1 MKIRHLLLL
10 IITINI
16 YAQHNDGLRVMPR
29 YLHFKDNFN
38 RSKLVRVANDSQEII
53 KIDSIKYD
61 ADIYAIRLNT
71 SSSFPIELS
80 PGNGFTFEVIQYNYF
95 SLGEDH
101 ANSVI
106 TIYNNSE
113 EPVINIETEHENF
126 QIHHSGNINGI
137 VKDSSSF
144 LQNAKVYFFYDQLI
158 LIDSALTDE
167 NGNFSAELP
176 VGNYFTAAF
185 KDGYYMQFA
194 NGKDSPIGADIIE
207 LNRDETINLEF
218 TLEEETETDFG
229 IEGTIT
235 DIETATLKKSIVVI
249 RKGTHTPT
257 KITAGQD
264 DDLNRSYTTLT
275 DKNGN
280 YEINN
285 IKFPDDYYVQAF
297 APLTIPGYYNMNNTP
312 AVFWQ
317 DADSLNI
324 SGRMS
329 NIDIVLLRDSSF
341 GAGFVEGSVLSNSGN
356 SPVND
361 ALVYLKSIT
370 DEKIYTYDVVSSQ
383 GSFAIPILPVGIY
396 EIIAQKIGVQNS
408 TSNLFEIS
416 TTADSLTG
424 INITLIV
431 TSVEDNFIPP
441 EFELK
446 QNYPNPFNPSTTI
459 EFTLSEVN
467 PVELNIYDALGQK
480 IATLIS
486 STMEAGSYK
495 YQYDASNL
503 ATGIYFYELK
513 VGNNNSVKKMNLIK

>member
-1 MKIRHLLLL
+1 MKIRHLLLF
-10 IITINI
+10 IIAISI

-29 YLHFKDNFN
+29 YLRFMDNFN
-38 RSKLVRVANDSQEII
+38 RSKLVRVFNESQAMI
-53 KIDSIKYD
+53 KIDSIKYNTG
-61 ADIYAIRLNT
+61 IYAIRLNT
-71 SSSFPIELS
+71 YSSFPVELS
-80 PGNGFTFEVIQYNYF
+80 PNTGFTFEIIQYNYF
-95 SLGEDH
+95 SLGEAD

-106 TIYNNSE
+106 TIYNDSE
-113 EPVINIETEHENF
+113 EPIINIETEHENF
-126 QIHHSGNINGI
+126 QMHHNGNINGV

-144 LQNAKVYFFYDQLI
+144 LQNAKVFFFYDQLI
-158 LIDSALTDE
+158 LIDSVLTDE

-176 VGNYFTAAF
+176 VGNYFTAAY

-235 DIETATLKKSIVVI
+235 DIEAATLKKSIVVI

-257 KITAGQD
+257 KISAGQSD
-264 DDLNRSYTTLT
+264 DQNRNYTTLT
-275 DKNGN
+275 DNNGN

-297 APLTIPGYYNMNNTP
+297 APLTIPGYYNKNNTP

-329 NIDIVLLRDSSF
+329 NIDIVLPRDSSF
-341 GAGFVEGSVLSNSGN
+341 GAGFVGGFVFSNSGN

-361 ALVYLKSIT
+361 ALVYVRSI
-370 DEKIYTYDVVSSQ
+370 DDDKIYTYDVVSSQ
-383 GSFAIPILPVGIY
+383 GSFAIPVLPVGNY
-396 EIIAQKIGVQNS
+396 EMIAQKIGVQNS
-408 TSNLFEIS
+408 SSNLFDIS
-416 TTADSLTG
+416 TTVDSLTD

-431 TSVEDNFIPP
+431 TSVEDDFIPL

-459 EFTLSEVN
+459 EFSLNEVN
-467 PVELNIYDALGQK
+467 HVELNIYDALGQK

-486 STMEAGSYK
+486 SIMEAGSYK
-495 YQYDASNL
+495 FQYDASNL

-513 VGNNNSVKKMNLIK
+513 VGNNNSVKKMNLLK

>member
-1 MKIRHLLLL
+1 M
-10 IITINI
+10 
-16 YAQHNDGLRVMPR
+16 
-29 YLHFKDNFN
+29 
-38 RSKLVRVANDSQEII
+38 
-53 KIDSIKYD
+53 
-61 ADIYAIRLNT
+61 
-71 SSSFPIELS
+71 
-80 PGNGFTFEVIQYNYF
+80 
-95 SLGEDH
+95 
-101 ANSVI
+101 
-106 TIYNNSE
+106 
-113 EPVINIETEHENF
+113 
-126 QIHHSGNINGI
+126 
-137 VKDSSSF
+137 
-144 LQNAKVYFFYDQLI
+144 
-158 LIDSALTDE
+158 
-167 NGNFSAELP
+167 
-176 VGNYFTAAF
+176 
-185 KDGYYMQFA
+185 
-194 NGKDSPIGADIIE
+194 
-207 LNRDETINLEF
+207 
-218 TLEEETETDFG
+218 
-229 IEGTIT
+229 
-235 DIETATLKKSIVVI
+235 
-249 RKGTHTPT
+249 
-257 KITAGQD
+257 
-264 DDLNRSYTTLT
+264 
-275 DKNGN
+275 
-280 YEINN
+280 
-285 IKFPDDYYVQAF
+285 QAF

-383 GSFAIPILPVGIY
+383 GSFAIPILPVGTY

-486 STMEAGSYK
+486 NTMEAGSYK

-503 ATGIYFYELK
+503 TTGIYFYELK